1 MRYLAVIF
9 LLVLG
14 DQSLA
19 CSMDMDWVR
28 ENDVNLAGLQADCS
42 TFETRNHR
50 FIYGFLTFAP
60 LLLLGGFFC
69 VFCIRLFSVFVLKK
83 SQKRSI
89 WTLARLSS
97 TQVFDLVWATSF
109 VTVWFMAV
117 VFGYQMNGPAMT
129 YAALFILLGLPVL
142 RVMLAFTLDGLDN
155 RREG

>member
-1 MRYLAVIF
+1 MKSRFSGSAAR
-9 LLVLG
+9 LLHLRDSEPSFYIWISDVC
-14 DQSLA
+14 SIASA
-19 CSMDMDWVR
+19 C
-28 ENDVNLAGLQADCS
+28 
-42 TFETRNHR
+42 
-50 FIYGFLTFAP
+50 
-60 LLLLGGFFC
+60 GFFC
-69 VFCIRLFSVFVLKK
+69 VFCIRLFSVFVFKK

-142 RVMLAFTLDGLDN
+142 RVMLTFTLDGLDN